1 MIPYTVEPRPDTG
14 VTNVTMGVWL
24 LVASEVMLFGA
35 LFSSYALLRASAVTW
50 PDGADLLIRP
60 AAAAVSCLL
69 AGIVTLAWRAA
80 RVATSSTGRWLVA
93 CAAGAAGVLVVQA
106 AECWALI
113 AQGRLPATS
122 TFLAL
127 YFTLTG
133 VHAIHIAGGGIAC
146 VWAAAGRARAPEL
159 IPGRARALFIYWIF
173 VALMWAIIVSL
184 FHLT

>member
-24 LVASEVMLFGA
+24 LIASEVMLFGA
-35 LFSSYALLRASAVTW
+35 LFSSYALLRTSAVTW
-50 PDGADLLIRP
+50 PDGAELLIR
-60 AAAAVSCLL
+60 AAAVAVTCLL

-93 CAAGAAGVLVVQA
+93 CAASAAGVLIVQA
-106 AECWALI
+106 AECWTLV
-113 AQGRLPATS
+113 AQGRLPAAS
-122 TFLAL
+122 TYLAL

-133 VHAIHIAGGGIAC
+133 VHAIHIAGGAIAC
-146 VWAAAGRARAPEL
+146 LWAAGGSARAPAL
-159 IPGRARALFIYWIF
+159 MPGRAHALLIYWIF